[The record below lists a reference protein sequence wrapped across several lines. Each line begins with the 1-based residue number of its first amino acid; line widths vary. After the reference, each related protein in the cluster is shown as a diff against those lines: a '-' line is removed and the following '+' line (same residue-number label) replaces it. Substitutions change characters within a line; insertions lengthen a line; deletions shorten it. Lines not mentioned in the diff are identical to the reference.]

1 MPQISIHSAPVDV
14 SGYLRMRL
22 FGADTSVIVTSATL
36 SVCADGRKSFNQGLN
51 YIVRRLGAQDSEQL
65 QVGSPFDYNS
75 QMKLY
80 VAKQM
85 PEPQDKLYE
94 QELIKYIQKFV
105 KMTHGKAFVLFTNN
119 QLMKSTADEMDDF
132 FRQTLLYDFYGELL
146 TSHQKEIYEQF
157 VLEDLSLSEIAAA
170 AGISRQGV
178 HDLVKRCSHTLQ
190 GYEDKLHLV
199 EKFLAIREKVKEI
212 DRELDRQE
220 TRENREM
227 IEGIRR
233 ISRDILEEL

>member
-1 MPQISIHSAPVDV
+1 
-14 SGYLRMRL
+14 
-22 FGADTSVIVTSATL
+22 
-36 SVCADGRKSFNQGLN
+36 
-51 YIVRRLGAQDSEQL
+51 
-65 QVGSPFDYNS
+65 
-75 QMKLY
+75 
-80 VAKQM
+80 
-85 PEPQDKLYE
+85 
-94 QELIKYIQKFV
+94 
-105 KMTHGKAFVLFTNN
+105 
-119 QLMKSTADEMDDF
+119 MDDF

-157 VLEDLSLSEIAAA
+157 VLEDLSLSEIAAS

-190 GYEDKLHLV
+190 GYEDKLQLV